1 MAHSR
6 RSRSLVV
13 VVPTAAGSTW
23 RELRTEVDEFV
34 VLMTPEPFHGVG
46 EWYEDFGQTSDDEV
60 TELLG
65 RARKTRAA
73 G

>member
-1 MAHSR
+1 M
-6 RSRSLVV
+6 
-13 VVPTAAGSTW
+13 
-23 RELRTEVDEFV
+23 

-46 EWYEDFGQTSDDEV
+46 ECYEDFGQTSDDEV